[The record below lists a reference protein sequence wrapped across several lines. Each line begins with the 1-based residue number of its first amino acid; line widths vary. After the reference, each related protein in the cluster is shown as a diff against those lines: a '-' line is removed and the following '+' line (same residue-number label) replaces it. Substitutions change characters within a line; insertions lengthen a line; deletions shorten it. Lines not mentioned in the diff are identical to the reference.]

1 MKNKTK
7 KNADLELLRKLPVSK
22 SKVIVAA
29 VLLSVMALMWL
40 KLVLSNRG
48 DNQAT
53 VDAATSSNVD
63 LTAGDLKSQSTIS
76 YVELPFVEGRNDTLK
91 RDVFMTANWSAFKS
105 LNGAVIQGGN
115 GSGNDSER
123 AITDDDIAKIEGIIK
138 LDGIIASQSSA
149 TREAFIENKLV
160 SIGSKVAV
168 TYNNRVLEL
177 VVTEIHKNKVV
188 LRWEDFKLNVK
199 MPQAD

>member
-1 MKNKTK
+1 MKTK
-7 KNADLELLRKLPVSK
+7 IKNADLELLRKLPVSRN
-22 SKVIVAA
+22 KVIVAA
-29 VLLSVMALMWL
+29 ILLSVMALMWL

-53 VDAATSSNVD
+53 VDAAVTLEAD
-63 LTAGDLKSQSTIS
+63 MAAEDMKSQSTIS
-76 YVELPFVEGRNDTLK
+76 YIELPVIEGRNDTLK
-91 RDVFMTANWSAFKS
+91 RDLFMTSNWSSFKA
-105 LNGAVIQGGN
+105 LKGAVGKVSV
-115 GSGNDSER
+115 GSGNDSGG
-123 AITDDDIAKIEGIIK
+123 AITEDDIAKIESIIK

-177 VVTEIHKNKVV
+177 EVTEIDRNKVV
-188 LRWEDFKLNVK
+188 LTWKNFRLEVK

>member
-7 KNADLELLRKLPVSK
+7 KNADLELLRKLPISR
-22 SKVIVAA
+22 SKVIVAV

-53 VDAATSSNVD
+53 VDAATTSEVD
-63 LTAGDLKSQSTIS
+63 LAGGNSKPQTVIS

-91 RDVFMTANWSAFKS
+91 RDIFMTANWGAFKA
-105 LNGAVIQGGN
+105 LDGAVAPGSN
-115 GSGNDSER
+115 DSGNDAAR
-123 AITDDDIAKIEGIIK
+123 AITDEDIAKIESVIK
-138 LDGIIASQSSA
+138 LDGIIASESSA
-149 TREAFIENKLV
+149 TCEAFIENKLV
-160 SIGSKVAV
+160 TIGSKIAV
-168 TYNNRVLEL
+168 NYNNRVLEL
-177 VVTEIHKNKVV
+177 EVTEIHKNKVV
-188 LRWEDFKLNVK
+188 LRWKEFKLNVK

>member
-7 KNADLELLRKLPVSK
+7 KNADLELLRKIPISRSK
-22 SKVIVAA
+22 IIVAV

-53 VDAATSSNVD
+53 VDAATTSEVD
-63 LTAGDLKSQSTIS
+63 LAGGNTKLETVIS
-76 YVELPFVEGRNDTLK
+76 YVELPFVEGRNDNLK
-91 RDVFMTANWSAFKS
+91 RDIFMTSNWGAFKA
-105 LNGAVIQGGN
+105 LKGAVAPGRN
-115 GSGNDSER
+115 DSGNDATR
-123 AITDDDIAKIEGIIK
+123 AITDEDIAKIESIIK
-138 LDGIIASQSSA
+138 LDGIIASESSA

-168 TYNNRVLEL
+168 NYNNRVLEL

-188 LRWEDFKLNVK
+188 LRWKEFKLNVK
-199 MPQAD
+199 MPQVD